1 MVDRYVP
8 YSTLSVSLRKSDEA
22 VFLLQGSDRSFR
34 KSARAFRRDHGIS
47 PSSHTEVSKRRRRKF
62 ITNSP
67 IPCVPLRLVGFQ
79 TLCDFVVTSDVFL
92 GVNTSAF
99 TASQRYQIWYWE
111 EP

>member
-22 VFLLQGSDRSFR
+22 VFLLQGFR
-34 KSARAFRRDHGIS
+34 AGIS
-47 PSSHTEVSKRRRRKF
+47 KGSRDFPSSHTEVSKRRRRKF

-92 GVNTSAF
+92 GVNTFAF